1 MRLVSV
7 LGKRKNQ
14 LTVALTPQTSKVVLD
29 FIPHPGRGQHPPQAG
44 WFFYPV
50 CVVVF
55 LLSFFSLL
63 VLSVVYQMN
72 NCFLPMGYLYV
83 EVYIIG

>member
-1 MRLVSV
+1 MRLVTAF
-7 LGKRKNQ
+7 GKKEKSQ
-14 LTVALTPQTSKVVLD
+14 GTVALTPQTSKVVLD
-29 FIPHPGRGQHPPQAG
+29 FIPHPERGQHPILTG

-63 VLSVVYQMN
+63 VLSGVYQMN
-72 NCFLPMGYLYV
+72 NCFLPMGYL
-83 EVYIIG
+83 